1 MARVSVGD
9 ADGVADAGAEG
20 VAVVVAE
27 PVAAAVVVAAPEVDP
42 PGRAGSQCC
51 GRGAGAEKH
60 AQRPAAHQRR
70 EVEFQAA
77 VMVGMRFVGRLR

>member
-27 PVAAAVVVAAPEVDP
+27 PVAAAVVLAPGGGP
-42 PGRAGSQCC
+42 ARRAGSQCR

-60 AQRPAAHQRR
+60 AQRPAAHQRG

-77 VMVGMRFVGRLR
+77 VVVGMGFVGRLR